1 MDTRDTHNNPSVES
15 EQLRMLY
22 DQAPGALAGEFIL
35 ASFVAWVVGFELPR
49 ADMLLWWLAIMAVA
63 LVDFLGYVAY
73 RRDPEALQHYRRW
86 HRLFSVSVIIVSL
99 FWGLAFVYLMTRV
112 GPEYQL
118 FLALLLACLGGGS
131 VAALAPR
138 SSLLACN
145 LGFSMLP
152 SVLWLLLQ
160 GSLLGMAAG
169 FVLIA
174 LALELWFG
182 GRDLGQQILQSLK
195 LRFENE
201 HLVDELQRSNVSL
214 QEKSHTDSLTG
225 LHNRRFFD
233 EALHNEFARMHRET
247 GPLGLVLLDVD
258 YFKAYNDR
266 LGHQA
271 GDECLRRVAATIREA
286 VNRPADVVARF
297 GGEEFVVLLP
307 ETDPAGARAVAERI
321 RHALRVLALPHPD
334 AATGTLTVSMG
345 VCSRDPAEGG
355 DPDQLLVQAD
365 QAMYRAKANGRD
377 RIEMAEPDGSES
389 RSVLQAK

>member
-1 MDTRDTHNNPSVES
+1 
-15 EQLRMLY
+15 MLY
-22 DQAPGALAGEFIL
+22 DQAPGALVGELIL

-63 LVDFLGYVAY
+63 VLDFLGYVAY

-86 HRLFSVSVIIVSL
+86 YRIFSVSVIAVSL

-112 GPEYQL
+112 GADYQL

-138 SSLLACN
+138 SILLACN
-145 LGFSMLP
+145 LAFSMLP
-152 SVLWLLLQ
+152 SVLWLLFE

-182 GRDLGQQILQSLK
+182 GRHLGEQILQSLK

-201 HLVDELQRSNVSL
+201 NLVDELQWANVSL
-214 QEKSHTDSLTG
+214 QEQSRTDSLTG

-233 EALHNEFARMHRET
+233 EALHNAWARMLREA
-247 GPLGLVLLDVD
+247 GRLGLILIDVD

-271 GDECLRRVAATIREA
+271 GDECLRRVARAIDDSA
-286 VNRPADVVARF
+286 NRPADVVARF

-321 RHALRVLALPHPD
+321 RHALQVLALPHPD
-334 AATGTLTVSMG
+334 AAAGTVTVSMG
-345 VCSRDPAEGG
+345 VCSRNPAEGG
-355 DPDQLLVQAD
+355 DPDQLLVRAD